1 MATVT
6 PGLLSTAELLEELRD
21 QLQADAV
28 TAQFGTRHGVVELRA
43 ERDRF
48 RVLVDGQEVP
58 QREGS

>member
-1 MATVT
+1 MAVVS
-6 PGLLSTAELLEELRD
+6 PGLVTTSELLEQLRD

-48 RVLVDGQEVP
+48 RILVDGEEVP